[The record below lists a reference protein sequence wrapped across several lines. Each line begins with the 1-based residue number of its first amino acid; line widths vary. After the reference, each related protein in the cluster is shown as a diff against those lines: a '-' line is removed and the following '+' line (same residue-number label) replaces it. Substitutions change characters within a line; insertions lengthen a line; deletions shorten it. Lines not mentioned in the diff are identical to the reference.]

1 MLLPTALLLAWPNL
15 QGVSACWSSNPRRAR
30 KGRASDS
37 PSVAPGLSWAAAP
50 CHAGPRQPHVPA
62 QIAAPMVTKPSPRG
76 KLLQA
81 ALLQWHKC
89 QDGLRE
95 GGFSF
100 PSPLRKLEAQRS

>member
-1 MLLPTALLLAWPNL
+1 MSLPKSLP
-15 QGVSACWSSNPRRAR
+15 SAHGHKA
-30 KGRASDS
+30 K
-37 PSVAPGLSWAAAP
+37 
-50 CHAGPRQPHVPA
+50 
-62 QIAAPMVTKPSPRG
+62 PRG

-100 PSPLRKLEAQRS
+100 PSPLGKLEAQRS